1 MSIHKRCEESMMR
14 GNHYIDRVITKEGT
28 EHGWLLNQPEWVQYC
43 IIIYS
48 EERARK
54 EEKRHT
60 TALKKYGEHLL
71 TRFRK
76 DVEEQQ
82 RKEWKRYE
90 SSVKYHAMIYTKE
103 CFRTMY
109 DVDKALTNLNKKQT
123 RAMIKHQFK
132 IWEEGGGWNEDFA
145 LQTAEFLPDIIHK
158 FEKGTLLKATS
169 KAKPGKILWPH
180 IH

>member
-1 MSIHKRCEESMMR
+1 MSVPISVAIRATNDVSKAPFSMVKETNRQCGTNMSIHKCGGEAMMR
-14 GNHYIDRVITKEGT
+14 GNHYMDRVVSKEGT
-28 EHGWLLNQPEWVQYC
+28 EYGWLLNQLEWVQYY

-60 TALKKYGEHLL
+60 TALKKYGEYLL

-76 DVEEQQ
+76 DVEEHQ

-103 CFRTMY
+103 CFRT
-109 DVDKALTNLNKKQT
+109 VDGMKKALSNLIKNKQ
-123 RAMIKHQFK
+123 
-132 IWEEGGGWNEDFA
+132 E
-145 LQTAEFLPDIIHK
+145 P
-158 FEKGTLLKATS
+158 
-169 KAKPGKILWPH
+169 
-180 IH
+180 

>member
-1 MSIHKRCEESMMR
+1 MSIHKCGGEATMR
-14 GNHYIDRVITKEGT
+14 GNHYMDRVVSKEGT
-28 EHGWLLNQPEWVQYC
+28 EYGWLLNQPEWVQHC

-82 RKEWKRYE
+82 RKECKRYK

-103 CFRTMY
+103 CFRTV
-109 DVDKALTNLNKKQT
+109 DGVDKVLANLNKTNKQ
-123 RAMIKHQFK
+123 
-132 IWEEGGGWNEDFA
+132 E
-145 LQTAEFLPDIIHK
+145 P
-158 FEKGTLLKATS
+158 
-169 KAKPGKILWPH
+169 
-180 IH
+180 